1 LSRRLETFIYLFRF
15 FVSMP
20 ITYLDTIDH
29 LYGNREFSSRDFSS
43 RVGNP
48 RAGKLLSDL
57 KRRGYVA
64 RTGRGR
70 YRRLEASERPDLR
83 LFEWRRVR
91 DTLLKGPTSK
101 AWAGASAVELWT
113 GGRYRTSP
121 SAFVRF
127 FTLAVPR
134 PSIPAWRKY
143 LRAHGLSLDSR
154 KRIGPRVELIAVD
167 DLKVT
172 FLSGEP
178 VLPRTA
184 VVDFIRAH
192 PGIFANAEE
201 LVLDRP
207 R

>member
-1 LSRRLETFIYLFRF
+1 MS
-15 FVSMP
+15 
-20 ITYLDTIDH
+20 ITYLDAIDH
-29 LYGNREFSSRDFSS
+29 LYGTHEFTSRDFST

-48 RAGKLLSDL
+48 RAAKLLSDL

-83 LFEWRRVR
+83 PFEWRRVH
-91 DTLLKGPTSK
+91 DILLHGPGPK
-101 AWAGASAVELWT
+101 AWAGETAVELWT
-113 GGRYRTSP
+113 GGRYRISP
-121 SAFVRF
+121 SVFVRF

-134 PSIPAWRKY
+134 QSLAAWRKF
-143 LRAHGLSLDSR
+143 LRARGLSPDR
-154 KRIGPRVELIAVD
+154 KKRIGARVELIPVE

-178 VLPRTA
+178 VLPRA
-184 VVDFIRAH
+184 SVVELIRAH
-192 PGIFANAEE
+192 PGIFAHAEA
-201 LVLDRP
+201 LLLDRP